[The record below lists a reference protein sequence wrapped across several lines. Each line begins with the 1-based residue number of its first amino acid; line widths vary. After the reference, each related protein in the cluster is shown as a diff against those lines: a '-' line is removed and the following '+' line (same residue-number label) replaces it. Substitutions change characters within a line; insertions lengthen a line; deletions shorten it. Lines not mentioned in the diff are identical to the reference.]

1 MQGNIRFYS
10 VIDQVRRMLNYDIP
24 VSDVLKRT
32 ESSAELPRF
41 IEDYLYWNGV
51 ATTQENGLS
60 MAVADPKG
68 NIIDTGMVKDVQN
81 MTDNDISVIE
91 RLVESGR
98 AQVSRWAESKSQSI
112 KRHIDEV
119 IVKLEIVDQNW

>member
-10 VIDQVRRMLNYDIP
+10 VIDQVRHMLNYDIP
-24 VSDVLKRT
+24 VLDVLKRA
-32 ESSAELPRF
+32 ESSAELPQL

-51 ATTQENGLS
+51 ITTQENGLC

-68 NIIDTGMVKDVQN
+68 NIIDEGIVEDIQN
-81 MTDNDISVIE
+81 MTKGDISVIG
-91 RLVESGR
+91 RLVEAGR
-98 AQVSRWAESKSQSI
+98 TQISRWAESKSQSI

-119 IVKLEIVDQNW
+119 IVKLEIVDQN